1 MQTFVV
7 LLNISKIQKMNKS
20 FVAWILL
27 FFANLMWAMQFT
39 CIKLVQDQVG
49 PIFTVWAPML
59 LATFLLIPFLNKG
72 ALDIKKIN
80 TQDVI
85 TFVSLALLGAFPAQ
99 VIITWGT
106 QLSLASNASIITL
119 SLPVITAFF
128 AFIILK
134 EKMNLARWISFII
147 AIAGVV
153 LCASGDISKL
163 DFGSNYTLG
172 NILIFIAILGN
183 AYYNTICK
191 KISPY
196 FSEMDM
202 LFYSYI
208 TLIIILT
215 PLVIYFEPQS
225 FSNIAVFS
233 TQTWFGLALLTVFH
247 NFLSMIL
254 FFRALK
260 HLDVT
265 QVGLSNYLITFLGL
279 PIAAIF
285 LGEKLSFLA
294 IIGGVLVLI
303 GTLITTLWE
312 HKINKQS

>member
-1 MQTFVV
+1 M
-7 LLNISKIQKMNKS
+7 SKS
-20 FVAWILL
+20 FVAWVLL

-49 PIFTVWAPML
+49 PIFTVWGPML
-59 LATFLLIPFLNKG
+59 LATFLLIPFLKKG
-72 ALDIKKIN
+72 TISNFNLSFAEIR
-80 TQDVI
+80 
-85 TFVSLALLGAFPAQ
+85 TFVSLAILGAFPAQ

-134 EKMNLARWISFII
+134 EKMNLIRWISFVI
-147 AIAGVV
+147 AIAGVL
-153 LCASGDISKL
+153 LCASGDMAKV

-191 KISPY
+191 KISPHY
-196 FSEMDM
+196 SEMEM
-202 LFYSYI
+202 LFYSYV

-225 FSNIAVFS
+225 FINIPAFA
-233 TQTWFGLALLTVFH
+233 TQTWIGLALLTLFH

-254 FFRALK
+254 FFKALK
-260 HLDVT
+260 VLDVT

-285 LGEKLSFLA
+285 LGETLTIWSIF
-294 IIGGVLVLI
+294 GGVLVLI
-303 GTLITTLWE
+303 GTLITTVWE
-312 HKINKQS
+312 SRVNSKLISYEL